1 MGHVWLNECMQPSFL
16 FHSAFWGFRNIIN
29 GGLRTLSG
37 KFWEKNISV
46 YKVKIVCSSKYYGEV
61 SYQPV
66 PTCPEHRP
74 SMIYGWPTCKTS
86 VGQLAVIWIL
96 RSPLV
101 VPKYLR
107 LTNTVLIAP
116 RYDIP
121 FILSYHRCCVP
132 GPHTDEHSTVR
143 SSWKTDLTRPGWGA
157 EQLCLH
163 VPLTSCMPYHRLEA
177 EPRQSCVGPL
187 KTS

>member
-1 MGHVWLNECMQPSFL
+1 MQPSFL